1 MERTRKVRWLM
12 AQGYRASTLPPWVT
26 WYRKDG
32 SELRGRTDDYTLGL
46 YRAKGF
52 VLDRKYLDPQ
62 LWEEL
67 EYGSNRSSVIV
78 TPIVDIETIP
88 RLARAIKVAMAD
100 RDFWEGSPSELL
112 TILGSGKEGIP
123 KDAPQL
129 SIEIMKPY
137 ITDALKSYDLTVERK
152 RTSAKRFL
160 LLRRIT
166 AKITATPIDGGLCE
180 LI

>member
-1 MERTRKVRWLM
+1 MGRTRKTDWLM
-12 AQGYRASTLPPWVT
+12 AQGYRTSTLPPVVT
-26 WYRKDG
+26 WYTKDG
-32 SELRGRTDDYTLGL
+32 RELRGRTDDYTLGL

-52 VLDRKYLDPQ
+52 VLDRKYLDSQ
-62 LWEEL
+62 LWNEL
-67 EYGSNRSSVIV
+67 EYGDNRSSKPVA
-78 TPIVDIETIP
+78 PIHDSDPIP

-137 ITDALKSYDLTVERK
+137 ITDALEAYDLTVERK

-160 LLRRIT
+160 QLRRIT
-166 AKITATPIDGGLCE
+166 VKFTVTPNASVI
-180 LI
+180 